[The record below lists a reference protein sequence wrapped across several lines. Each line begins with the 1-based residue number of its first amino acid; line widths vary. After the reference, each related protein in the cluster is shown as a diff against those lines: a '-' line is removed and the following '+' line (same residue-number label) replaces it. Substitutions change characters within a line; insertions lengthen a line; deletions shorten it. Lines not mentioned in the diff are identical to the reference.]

1 MSEQIVVGAVGV
13 VVGGALTYLLTRP
26 PGIPADLQQ
35 ILDQFSV
42 EVHIYEGTIN
52 ERHYTIPQINPKYGQ
67 VKILNYLPKTAYDLV
82 DSVPSGEY
90 RDTFVLGIEDLG
102 IFPDGTEHPEERD
115 DWKDFIVSIRR
126 KITTNEILVT
136 FQTSYSHA
144 IIRDA
149 SGNIV
154 YDTLTSPERLIVL
167 AFPVATAL
175 ARRPRGFLQRLCVPA
190 S

>member
-1 MSEQIVVGAVGV
+1 MSEQIVGAVGV

-42 EVHIYEGTIN
+42 EVFVYEGTTN
-52 ERHYTIPQINPKYGQ
+52 ERHYRIPQINPKYDS
-67 VKILNYLPKTAYDLV
+67 VKILNYTPKCVDLIG
-82 DSVPSGEY
+82 PTSGYEY
-90 RDTFVLGIEDLG
+90 RDIFTLGIEDLG
-102 IFPDGTEHPEERD
+102 ILPDETEHPEERD

-126 KITTNEILVT
+126 SITTNEILVT
-136 FQTSYSHA
+136 FQTSYGHA

-149 SGNIV
+149 SDNIV
-154 YDTLTSPERLIVL
+154 YDTLTSPERLTVL
-167 AFPVATAL
+167 MFSVPTV
-175 ARRPRGFLQRLCVPA
+175 ARRPGFLQRLCVPA